1 MGVKIGS
8 TAGYMYMDMWVLSSI
23 LQLGTFNFCRRF
35 LNQKNDPCG
44 RLFDQMTQAARSGQA
59 NIAEGVSRHQT
70 SIETEMKLVDV
81 ARASIN
87 ELSNDFSFILMA
99 NKQVAWRKNDPAG
112 IAVRGLKPDTP
123 HYGED
128 ITHDMME
135 HVLRQKE
142 RFDPWVESHDLAT
155 AANALMILCSRVNTM
170 ATNYLESRLADFKE
184 KGGFAENMTKERI
197 DTQRQQSVKEG
208 APQCPECGA
217 PMVKRYAKRG
227 TNQGNAFWSCT
238 RYHETGCKGTRSI
251 KEPTPR

>member
-23 LQLGTFNFCRRF
+23 IQLGTFNFCRRF
-35 LNQKNDPCG
+35 LNQNNDPCG

-70 SIETEMKLVDV
+70 SIETEMRLVDV

-99 NKQVAWRKNDPAG
+99 NKQVAWRNNDPNS
-112 IAVRGLKPDTP
+112 IAVRGVKPDTP

-128 ITHDMME
+128 IMHDMME

-142 RFDPWVESHDLAT
+142 RFDPWIESKDLT
-155 AANALMILCSRVNTM
+155 TSANALMILCSRVNNM
-170 ATNYLESRLADFKE
+170 ATSYLEGRLADFKD

-197 DTQRQQSVKEG
+197 EAQHQQSVKES
-208 APQCPECGA
+208 APLCPECGA

-227 TNQGNAFWSCT
+227 SNQGHAFWSCS
-238 RYHETGCKGTRSI
+238 RYYETGCRGNRSM
-251 KEPTPR
+251 KEQ

>member
-8 TAGYMYMDMWVLSSI
+8 TAGYMYMDMWVLANI
-23 LQLGTFNFCRRF
+23 IQLGTFSFCRRF

-70 SIETEMKLVDV
+70 SIETGMKLVDV

-99 NKQVAWRKNDPAG
+99 NKQVAWRNNDPNS
-112 IAVRGLKPDTP
+112 IAIRGMKPDAP
-123 HYGED
+123 NYGED
-128 ITHDMME
+128 IMHDMME

-142 RFDPWVESHDLAT
+142 RFNQWIESNDLTT
-155 AANALMILCSRVNTM
+155 AANSLMILCSRVNSM
-170 ATNYLESRLADFKE
+170 ATSYLEGRLATFKQA
-184 KGGFAENMTKERI
+184 GGFAENMTKERI
-197 DTQRQQSVKEG
+197 ETQRQQSMEEG
-208 APQCPECGA
+208 APMCPKCGA

-227 TNQGNAFWSCT
+227 SNQGKAFWSCSK
-238 RYHETGCKGTRSI
+238 HMETGCNGSRSI
-251 KEPTPR
+251 KDQ

>member
-1 MGVKIGS
+1 MAVKIGS
-8 TAGYMYMDMWVLSSI
+8 TAGYMYMDMWVLASI
-23 LQLGTFNFCRRF
+23 IQLGTFNFCRRF
-35 LNQKNDPCG
+35 LNKNNDPCG

-99 NKQVAWRKNDPAG
+99 NKQVAWRNSDKNC
-112 IAVRGLKPDTP
+112 IAVRGMKPDTP

-128 ITHDMME
+128 IMHDMME

-142 RFDPWVESHDLAT
+142 RFNPWIESQDLTT

-170 ATNYLESRLADFKE
+170 TTNYLESRLAEFKVN
-184 KGGFAENMTKERI
+184 GGFAENMTKERI
-197 DTQRQQSVKEG
+197 ETQRQQSIEEG

-217 PMVKRYAKRG
+217 PMVKRYVKRG
-227 TNQGNAFWSCT
+227 SNQGNAFWSCS
-238 RYHETGCKGTRSI
+238 RYSETGCKGSRSI
-251 KEPTPR
+251 RH

>member
-8 TAGYMYMDMWVLSSI
+8 TAGYMYMDMWVLASI
-23 LQLGTFNFCRRF
+23 IQLGTFSFCRRF

-99 NKQVAWRKNDPAG
+99 NKQVAWRNNDPDA
-112 IAVRGLKPDTP
+112 IKLRAVKPDVP

-128 ITHDMME
+128 IMHDMME

-142 RFDPWVESHDLAT
+142 HFDPWIESGDLT
-155 AANALMILCSRVNTM
+155 CSANALMILCARVNSMITR
-170 ATNYLESRLADFKE
+170 YLENSLATFKQT
-184 KGGFAENMTKERI
+184 GGFAENMTKERI
-197 DTQRQQSVKEG
+197 ETQRQQSVEEG
-208 APQCPECGA
+208 APMCPKCGA
-217 PMVKRYAKRG
+217 PMVKRFAKRG
-227 TNQGNAFWSCT
+227 SNQGNAFWSCSK
-238 RYHETGCKGTRSI
+238 YSETGCTGSRNITI
-251 KEPTPR
+251 KR